1 MNFLLIFPHYIS
13 WHYTKAISDLLGLFK
28 NFARFIWTFFSI
40 KLLLQTLFVPFQ
52 KLSVK
57 RTKKLDLEDFFS
69 ALVTNLLMRLIGFI
83 IRTFFIVI
91 GLFSM
96 IFYVLAYSV
105 LFIIWIVLPLVIL
118 SMFVLGLIAL
128 LKIPQI

>member
-13 WHYTKAISDLLGLFK
+13 WHYTKAISDLLNLFK
-28 NFARFIWTFFSI
+28 DFARFIWTFFSI

-69 ALVTNLLMRLIGFI
+69 ALVTNLLMRLIGFV
-83 IRTFFIVI
+83 IRSFFILAGI
-91 GLFSM
+91 LSM
-96 IFYVLAYSV
+96 IFFVIAYSV
-105 LFIIWIVLPLVIL
+105 VFLIWIVLPLIL
-118 SMFVLGLIAL
+118 ISMFVLGFIAL
-128 LKIPQI
+128 LKITQI